1 MDRSDPRYY
10 TMENLELAHGGPSFG
25 KTDFPEVQTDKIDEL
40 TVAIHEV
47 KVTGDYLVDLQ
58 LRIKNGRVVRDRA
71 EAQGAFRA
79 ALRKAAD
86 LADG

>member
-1 MDRSDPRYY
+1 MDRSDPRYH
-10 TMENLELAHGGPSFG
+10 TMENLELVHGGPSL
-25 KTDFPEVQTDKIDEL
+25 PQSSTDKIDEL